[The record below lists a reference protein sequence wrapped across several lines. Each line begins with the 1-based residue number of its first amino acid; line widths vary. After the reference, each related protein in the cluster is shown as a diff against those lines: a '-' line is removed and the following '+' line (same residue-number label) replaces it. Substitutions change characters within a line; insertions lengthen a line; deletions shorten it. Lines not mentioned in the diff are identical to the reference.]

1 MDCVVI
7 FPFQWSGIHAVYS
20 ALNVPSRAKPRVTL
34 TRRLPSVMINNQ
46 NRGNKMPS
54 FDIVSEL
61 NMQEVDNA
69 INQAKKEI
77 IGRYDFKGSK
87 AELNWDK
94 KEVTLLA
101 EDEYKIV
108 TMMDILQN
116 KMAKRGL
123 DLRALKLSEIEPA
136 GGKALRQKVTLVQGI
151 EKEMAKDIVKF
162 IKDSKLKVQAQIMDE
177 KLRVTSKSIDELQS
191 TMQAVK
197 AHNFSVPLQFDNM
210 RS

>member
-1 MDCVVI
+1 
-7 FPFQWSGIHAVYS
+7 
-20 ALNVPSRAKPRVTL
+20 
-34 TRRLPSVMINNQ
+34 
-46 NRGNKMPS
+46 MPS

-77 IGRYDFKGSK
+77 LGRYDFKGSH

-101 EDEYKIV
+101 EDEYKIE
-108 TMMDILQN
+108 TMVDILHS

-123 DLRALKLSEIEPA
+123 DLRALKLSDVEPA
-136 GGKALRQKVTLVQGI
+136 GGKLLRQKINLIQGI

-162 IKDSKLKVQAQIMDE
+162 IKDTKLKVQAQIMDE
-177 KLRVTSKSIDELQS
+177 KLRVNSKSIDELQS

-197 AHNFSVPLQFDNM
+197 GHNFSVPLQFDNM